1 VIDEMGKPAGNAS
14 YIYVCDRGADNF
26 EVFCHLTQADS
37 DWVIRAKA
45 KNRKLLTTDGES
57 TTLGT
62 MLGLLTGRGG
72 CISASANGMYVR
84 LSSRTIQCLSAWKG

>member
-72 CISASANGMYVR
+72 YELQLRARPGQAARTATIEVR
-84 LSSRTIQCLSAWKG
+84 LGGD